1 MRCSSTIRA
10 DNDARVTNMMKL
22 DPEEKEILDAF
33 NAGTLKRTAN
43 ARREFK
49 RHREYA
55 AVTLKKSVRRK
66 PLVKAILRSNA
77 S

>member
-1 MRCSSTIRA
+1 MSA
-10 DNDARVTNMMKL
+10 DNDERVTTMIKF
-22 DPEEKEILDAF
+22 DAEEREILDAF

-43 ARREFK
+43 ARQEFK

-55 AVTLKKSVRRK
+55 AATLKNSSRRK
-66 PLVKAILRSNA
+66 PLVQAPPGRSC